1 MRGIIFHS
9 PSQAVTHVCCRL
21 YFKLVQHFRII
32 VATILCVSYTNFPRS
47 LDKSVLQKME
57 FEYSLSSLP
66 AAVAHPLGRITSNI
80 NKSSQLTFWRR
91 VLIYYSLVKLIG
103 YSSVFSCIFSF
114 SYIFPN
120 VASFCLIYVLIICF
134 SFFQSHFCFSDE

>member
-57 FEYSLSSLP
+57 FEYKKWNL
-66 AAVAHPLGRITSNI
+66 
-80 NKSSQLTFWRR
+80 
-91 VLIYYSLVKLIG
+91 YYIK
-103 YSSVFSCIFSF
+103 YK
-114 SYIFPN
+114 
-120 VASFCLIYVLIICF
+120 
-134 SFFQSHFCFSDE
+134 